1 MEIGIDFD
9 GVVIDCGD
17 LKARAAEML
26 YRIKISPAI
35 FRRKILVGRG
45 VLSERQYREIQK
57 LAYEGENIESIMKP
71 VDGVFE
77 YLSKLRE
84 EGNNIKIVTSRGEI
98 GTEVAKRWMTGKGL
112 NIPIIGVGYRN
123 QKTQACQGLD
133 IYVDDDLEKIMPLID
148 TVPNLFLFTWE
159 YNRDVEG
166 PASVKRVENWREL
179 YQEIKK
185 IETMV
190 FR

>member
-112 NIPIIGVGYRN
+112 NIPIIGVCDTNANPADVNYIIPAN
-123 QKTQACQGLD
+123 DDATKT
-133 IYVDDDLEKIMPLID
+133 IKLIL
-148 TVPNLFLFTWE
+148 NLVQE
-159 YNRDVEG
+159 AIKEG
-166 PASVKRVENWREL
+166 
-179 YQEIKK
+179 KK
-185 IETMV
+185 QN
-190 FR
+190 